1 MAEER
6 NSKRISL
13 FPNMPEIVGDVL
25 ERLSGRGVS
34 QYEII
39 ALIESKEEMAQGL
52 LKMLNQAIFGEE
64 KLKTITDLVDMLGLP
79 RTRYAVLAY
88 GLNCFS
94 RDTYSTRGH
103 TTGLSAKITW
113 EHAIAVAYIA
123 LELAKKIKYPRL
135 EEVILAGLI
144 HDIGRQIIM
153 LNRPEEYGELL
164 GSVYG
169 EVVDIITQERKKLG
183 VSHEYV
189 GVMLARHWQ
198 LPDSISD
205 VIEYHHNAETTSDNQ
220 VLVHLISL
228 ANQIAVSEGTSFE
241 QGEKVNKDSNVSM
254 YFLELSGEDIDD
266 VTLSFHKNINNF
278 KIAFFNSSCR

>member
-1 MAEER
+1 MTEER

-13 FPNMPEIVGDVL
+13 FPLLPEDVSEVL
-25 ERLSGRGVS
+25 ERLSGRAVN

-39 ALIESKEEMAQGL
+39 GLIENNQVMTEGL
-52 LKMLNQAIFGEE
+52 LKMLNKAMFGET
-64 KLKTITDLVDMLGLP
+64 KLNSLTDLVDMLGLP
-79 RTRYAVLAY
+79 RMRYAVLAY
-88 GLNCFS
+88 GLNRFCT
-94 RDTYSTRGH
+94 DTYLTHAH

-135 EEVILAGLI
+135 EEVLLAGLI

-164 GSVYG
+164 GSIYG
-169 EVVDIITQERKKLG
+169 EVVDIIAQERTKLG
-183 VSHEYV
+183 LSHEHV
-189 GVMLARHWQ
+189 GVMLVGHWH
-198 LPDSISD
+198 LPESISD

-220 VLVHLISL
+220 ILVHLVSL

-241 QGEKVNKDSNVSM
+241 QGEKVNKDSNVSL
-254 YFLELSGEDIDD
+254 YFLGLNGEDIDGAI
-266 VTLSFHKNINNF
+266 LSFHQNIGKF
-278 KIAFFNSSCR
+278 KSVFQ